1 MKKQHLIAI
10 LLAPFL
16 AYGGLK
22 AYLWYGIKSSVDDIV
37 TSMSPFVEISYG
49 GIFSTLDGEV
59 GIEDIVIQ
67 PVMTNDVFTVQAMS
81 LRSESIF
88 DFVNPEERFKNG
100 KFPKQVGWEIQK
112 LKLDLDSK
120 IFHLLSDFQ
129 ARAQAQNTQVKNQ
142 NFLFERLDALGC
154 GNIETFTLADFI
166 DMGYRHLELDV
177 AMDISYL
184 EISRQMQIALRMKD
198 RDLYSADADM
208 KFAFDIEKIKAGVK
222 PPAEPAITALK
233 VNYTDKGYYKL
244 RNAYCARQA
253 GGDEAAYIDANTTR
267 LGAELGGV
275 VPQKVMAEYRKFMA
289 EGGTLSVSLSPAE
302 ATQLSNMA
310 FYETSDAM
318 RMLGLTVAVN
328 DVSFDAEQMEWS
340 TASTKPTQSSQTS
353 STTPAKSSAMP
364 APSVRAKTEV
374 QDSQKPAS
382 RTVKVSQLSR
392 YMGKLVQ
399 LDTNKGKRR
408 VGRLESI
415 DDERVRLL
423 MKMTGGEFSFPV
435 KIEEIS
441 SARVLR

>member
-1 MKKQHLIAI
+1 MKKHHLIAI

-22 AYLWYGIKSSVDDIV
+22 AYLWYGIKSSVDDMV
-37 TSMSPFVEISYG
+37 TSMSPFVEVSYG

-67 PVMTNDVFTVQAMS
+67 PVMTNDTFTVQSMS

-88 DFVNPEERFKNG
+88 DFVNPEERFRNG

-129 ARAQAQNTQVKNQ
+129 ARAQAQNTQAKNQ

-154 GNIETFTLADFI
+154 GDLETFTLADFI

-184 EISRQMQIALRMKD
+184 DISRQMQIALRLRD
-198 RDLYSADADM
+198 RDLYTADADM

-222 PPAEPAITALK
+222 PPAEPAITALT

-244 RNAYCARQA
+244 RNAFCARQV
-253 GGDEAAYIDANTTR
+253 GGEEASYIDANVTR
-267 LGAELGGV
+267 LSTELGGV
-275 VPQKVMAEYRKFMA
+275 LPQDVMTEYRKFMA

-328 DVSFDAEQMEWS
+328 DVSFNAEQMEWS
-340 TASTKPTQSSQTS
+340 TAATTPTQSAQA
-353 STTPAKSSAMP
+353 TTQLAN
-364 APSVRAKTEV
+364 RAKVSPPAV
-374 QDSQKPAS
+374 QTKTTKQAAQQPES
-382 RTVKVSQLSR
+382 RKVKVSQLSR

-415 DDERVRLL
+415 DDERVRILI
-423 MKMTGGEFSFPV
+423 KMTGGEFSFPV